1 MINYFLRR
9 LTLIGILIWLV
20 SPSITHAASKVSA
33 EYPALISSLK
43 IDNSHGFCNEDVPIK
58 NQEIRE
64 RFEKELLL
72 SLWDRP
78 QVILW
83 LKRSHRYLPHIEK
96 ILKAN
101 GMPDDLKYIAVA
113 ESALRPHSGSK
124 KGAIGFWQFTAATG
138 RKYGLV
144 VNEFVDERRNIFAST
159 AAAIQYLKQLHHKFG
174 SWTLAAAAYNMGEGG
189 LMAEILE
196 QGTNNY
202 YALYLPLE
210 TQRYLFRILSV
221 KLILSNPKK
230 YGFVLTKKDYYPPL
244 MFDQIQIVCSQEIP
258 LRIIAQAGK
267 TYFKT
272 IKDMNPELRGHYL
285 AKGKHTILIPKGA
298 SSGFQARY
306 KNLEKNYVAT
316 QKEKIYI
323 IKEGD
328 NLSVIAERL
337 GIPLAAILIWNR
349 IDLQRPIHPGDRL
362 VIHRKNTTPEP
373 Q

>member
-1 MINYFLRR
+1 MINYFLRC
-9 LTLIGILIWLV
+9 LALVGVLIWLV

-144 VNEFVDERRNIFAST
+144 VNEFVDELKTKLLN
-159 AAAIQYLKQLHHKFG
+159 AINENK
-174 SWTLAAAAYNMGEGG
+174 
-189 LMAEILE
+189 
-196 QGTNNY
+196 
-202 YALYLPLE
+202 
-210 TQRYLFRILSV
+210 
-221 KLILSNPKK
+221 
-230 YGFVLTKKDYYPPL
+230 
-244 MFDQIQIVCSQEIP
+244 
-258 LRIIAQAGK
+258 II
-267 TYFKT
+267 TF
-272 IKDMNPELRGHYL
+272 
-285 AKGKHTILIPKGA
+285 
-298 SSGFQARY
+298 
-306 KNLEKNYVAT
+306 
-316 QKEKIYI
+316 
-323 IKEGD
+323 
-328 NLSVIAERL
+328 
-337 GIPLAAILIWNR
+337 
-349 IDLQRPIHPGDRL
+349 
-362 VIHRKNTTPEP
+362 
-373 Q
+373 